1 MRLLFSFFVVTL
13 AVALA
18 IGPVAAKPF
27 TYVNERFGTSATFPD
42 EIFVDQQE
50 PPANGDGLRWLS
62 RDGASVAI
70 YGSYNVLDDTPKTL
84 VERGGALPG
93 RTVTYTKTGRNWA
106 VLSGF
111 EDGAVFY
118 ERLVISPTGIVH
130 GVEITY
136 PKDLKARYD
145 PLVGAIAGSLRGP

>member
-1 MRLLFSFFVVTL
+1 MRLLLSLFVLTASL
-13 AVALA
+13 FADVAS
-18 IGPVAAKPF
+18 AKPF

-42 EIFVDQQE
+42 EIFTDRQE

-62 RDGASVAI
+62 KDGASVAVF
-70 YGSYNVLDDTPKTL
+70 GSYNVLDDTPKTL
-84 VERGGALPG
+84 VESGSALPG
-93 RTVTYTKTGRNWA
+93 RTVTYARTGRNWA

-118 ERLVISPTGIVH
+118 ERQVISPTGIVH
-130 GVEITY
+130 GVQITY
-136 PKDLKARYD
+136 PKDLKAKYD